1 MESSYKTQ
9 QNLMAKKA
17 KENGIPTSE
26 ITKQF
31 QQILSQ
37 VYQQNPNCTEPLAL
51 GKAEYR
57 VWTKFFPN
65 DPWPGTSPKTT
76 PFPFSNETMSSESGE
91 VTSSPD
97 KKDPSSLPS
106 RPKPTFS
113 LKIEE
118 VLLNA
123 AGNANILVAYREAL
137 VNMKE
142 RYPRESLEWQQ
153 WMSGSKVWLS
163 NFRQQGS
170 FPCNEPPR
178 SYILRSS
185 DANQLH
191 TGHSRHSG
199 EDRPRDGRFGSSWR
213 AEEVTNRRRSRS
225 PPSGPSGRVSYRQA
239 RYQQSSEKTRQGR
252 TIKVEESPRDAQTTR
267 VGESS
272 RDGGTMRVGDG
283 EPLTYG
289 PKENHMQK
297 KAYAMGGDVFRHT
310 FFRAM
315 QNSRDIVRAS
325 HPEYDRS
332 QKHWLADRMAWEK
345 VFKNEPF
352 PWLNDEP
359 PGIPLNSLTN
369 DKLAKKVAANFSM
382 APPPAQ
388 GAVRQSNAKT
398 IAPAGNNPLVQ
409 PRPSHSRN
417 SFDQR
422 ATSGGAIP
430 VGSSPEMPRKFLVAQ
445 PKGVMKAVGDKS
457 SEKNKANPV
466 EGTREV
472 TIRKNTLLRAL
483 LGDWDDS
490 FKSVQRGL
498 GVTMEYNDDS
508 SDHLRLIIEPYR
520 PGDNAALEK
529 AYQFLEIWKRLIYSD
544 HLIKLDY
551 FWAQYKNHDRT
562 NSVNPEPIIYV
573 NGKKIPCPG
582 KFGDLCDFFSY
593 EIQIYQ
599 SDMAKYTNT
608 ENALACSTLFEA
620 KPFSIHLTSYPL
632 PVMLKVDTKTRNK
645 ILDEHDAFLE
655 EWVRRSL
662 QKRISLSDMS
672 NDYARRRDQ
681 QRMDMDMDLDELLK
695 EGAAKAS
702 QKS

>member
-17 KENGIPTSE
+17 EENGIPTSE

-37 VYQQNPNCTEPLAL
+37 IYQQNSHCNEAWAL
-51 GKAEYR
+51 EKAEYL

-65 DPWPGTSPKTT
+65 DPWPGTPPKTT
-76 PFPFSNETMSSESGE
+76 PLPSTTRSESGE

-97 KKDPSSLPS
+97 EKDPSSLPS
-106 RPKPTFS
+106 KPKPTFS
-113 LKIEE
+113 LKVEE

-123 AGNANILVAYREAL
+123 AGNATILVAYKEAL

-163 NFRQQGS
+163 NFRQKGT

-178 SYILRSS
+178 SYVLRSS
-185 DANQLH
+185 DANRLH
-191 TGHSRHSG
+191 AGHSRHGG
-199 EDRPRDGRFGSSWR
+199 EDWPRNGRSGSSWR
-213 AEEVTNRRRSRS
+213 PEDATSRRRSRS
-225 PPSGPSGRVSYRQA
+225 PPSGPSGRVAYRQT
-239 RYQQSSEKTRQGR
+239 RYQESSEKTRQGR
-252 TIKVEESPRDAQTTR
+252 TIKIEETPRDDRTIRAR
-267 VGESS
+267 EPS
-272 RDGGTMRVGDG
+272 RDGRTMRNGDG

-289 PKENHMQK
+289 PKEDQMQR

-315 QNSRDIVRAS
+315 QNSRDIVRTS

-345 VFKNEPF
+345 VFKDEPF
-352 PWLNDEP
+352 PWLNDKP
-359 PGIPLNSLTN
+359 PGIPKNSLPN
-369 DKLAKKVAANFSM
+369 NKLATKYASNFSM
-382 APPPAQ
+382 ATPPAQ
-388 GAVRQSNAKT
+388 GIVDQSDIKT
-398 IAPAGNNPLVQ
+398 IAPAGNCPLVP

-417 SFDQR
+417 SFDQKQT
-422 ATSGGAIP
+422 AGGATP
-430 VGSSPEMPRKFLVAQ
+430 VGSSPEMPRKLLVAQ
-445 PKGVMKAVGDKS
+445 PKGVVKAVGDQF
-457 SEKNKANPV
+457 SEKNRANPV

-498 GVTMEYNDDS
+498 GVTMEYNDDA
-508 SDHLRLIIEPYR
+508 SDHLRLIIEPYQ
-520 PGDNAALEK
+520 PGDYAALEK

-544 HLIKLDY
+544 HLVKLDH

-562 NSVNPEPIIYV
+562 NSVNHEPLIYV
-573 NGKKIPCPG
+573 NGKKILCSG

-599 SDMAKYTNT
+599 SNMARYINT

-655 EWVRRSL
+655 EWVRSSL
-662 QKRISLSDMS
+662 QKRIALSDMS
-672 NDYARRRDQ
+672 NDYARRRNQ
-681 QRMDMDMDLDELLK
+681 QRMDLNMDLDELLK
-695 EGAAKAS
+695 EGAAKAN
-702 QKS
+702 QKP

>member
-1 MESSYKTQ
+1 MDSSYKTQ

-17 KENGIPTSE
+17 EENGIPTSE

-37 VYQQNPNCTEPLAL
+37 VYQQSPNCNKSWAL
-51 GKAEYR
+51 EKAEYL
-57 VWTKFFPN
+57 VVIPN
-65 DPWPGTSPKTT
+65 DPWPGTPPKTT
-76 PFPFSNETMSSESGE
+76 LLPLSDDTMGSESGE

-97 KKDPSSLPS
+97 EKDPSSLPS
-106 RPKPTFS
+106 KPKPTFS
-113 LKIEE
+113 LKVEE

-123 AGNANILVAYREAL
+123 AGNATILVAYKEAL

-163 NFRQQGS
+163 NFRKQGT

-178 SYILRSS
+178 SYVLRSS

-191 TGHSRHSG
+191 AGHSRHSG
-199 EDRPRDGRFGSSWR
+199 EDWPRNGRSGSSWR
-213 AEEVTNRRRSRS
+213 PEEATSRRRSRS
-225 PPSGPSGRVSYRQA
+225 PPSGPSGRVAYRQT
-239 RYQQSSEKTRQGR
+239 RYQQSSEKARQGR
-252 TIKVEESPRDAQTTR
+252 TIKVEESPRHDRTIR
-267 VGESS
+267 VKEPS
-272 RDGGTMRVGDG
+272 RDGRTMRNGDG

-289 PKENHMQK
+289 PKEDQMQR
-297 KAYAMGGDVFRHT
+297 KAYAMGGDDFRHT

-345 VFKNEPF
+345 VFKDEPF
-352 PWLNDEP
+352 PWLNDKP
-359 PGIPLNSLTN
+359 PGISKNALTN
-369 DKLAKKVAANFSM
+369 DKLAIKYANFSM
-382 APPPAQ
+382 ATPPAE
-388 GAVRQSNAKT
+388 GVVKQSNVKT

-409 PRPSHSRN
+409 LRPSHSRN
-417 SFDQR
+417 SFDPKE
-422 ATSGGAIP
+422 TDGGAIL
-430 VGSSPEMPRKFLVAQ
+430 VGSSPGMPRKLLVAQ
-445 PKGVMKAVGDKS
+445 PKGVTKAVGDQS
-457 SEKNKANPV
+457 SGKNRANPV
-466 EGTREV
+466 EGIREV
-472 TIRKNTLLRAL
+472 NIHNGILTRAL

-490 FKSVQRGL
+490 FIFVQRGL
-498 GVTMEYNDDS
+498 GVTMEYNDDA
-508 SDHLRLIIEPYR
+508 SDYLRLIIEPYQ
-520 PGDNAALEK
+520 PGDCAALEK
-529 AYQFLEIWKRLIYSD
+529 AYQFLEIWKRLIHSD
-544 HLIKLDY
+544 HLVKLYD

-562 NSVNPEPIIYV
+562 NSVNPEPLIYV
-573 NGKKIPCPG
+573 NGQKIPCPG

-593 EIQIYQ
+593 EIQNYQ
-599 SDMAKYTNT
+599 SNMAMYTNT

-620 KPFSIHLTSYPL
+620 RPFSIHLTSYPL
-632 PVMLKVDTKTRNK
+632 PVMLKVDGKTRNK

-662 QKRISLSDMS
+662 QERMSLSDMS

-695 EGAAKAS
+695 EGAAKAN
-702 QKS
+702 QKP